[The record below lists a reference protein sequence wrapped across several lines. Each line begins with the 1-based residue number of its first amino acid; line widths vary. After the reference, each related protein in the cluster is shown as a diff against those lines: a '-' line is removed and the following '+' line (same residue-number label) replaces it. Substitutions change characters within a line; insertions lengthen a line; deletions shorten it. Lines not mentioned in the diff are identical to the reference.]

1 MSVDVGAVSA
11 DVYVGGKILPAARD
25 VVRKP
30 ARTSEV
36 VGQVA
41 LGTAAHVDAA
51 VAEAV
56 GAAPSWAGMRASDR
70 ADSLEAAAAVLTP
83 RIDRLAELLTREQGK
98 TLWEARADVAGAVS
112 VLRHYAG
119 LSRAL
124 DTDDVFRA
132 DERGAV
138 WRGRRPIGVAGVI
151 VPWNSPAYLGFLAI
165 GPALAGGNTVV
176 VKPSE
181 LAPLALSE
189 MASAV
194 ADCLPSGVLS
204 VVPGAGEPGAALAA
218 HPTVRKI
225 LFTGST
231 ETGRSIMKAAAGTLK
246 NLSLELGGNDPALVL
261 ESATISDDLV
271 TELMLGTFAI
281 SGQVCFSVKR
291 IYVHRSHWAA
301 LVGKFCDAVDRLV
314 VGNGLDPSVSMG
326 PLNNRRQYERVRGLL
341 ADAESRGGELRA
353 LGRKAD
359 EASWS
364 EGYFLLPHVVT
375 GLPDSA
381 PLIAEEQFGPA
392 VPIIAF
398 DRDDEAVAAANG
410 TEFGLAASVWSDD
423 DAHALAV
430 ARRLHCGTVFR
441 NVHRAG
447 ASDMTMPFG
456 GFKQSGIG
464 RMHGLAAL
472 EACTES
478 QIVANYKDVTHL
490 PRPPWAG
497 D

>member
-1 MSVDVGAVSA
+1 MSVDVGAASA
-11 DVYVGGKILPAARD
+11 DVYVAGKKVSAGRQ
-25 VVRKP
+25 VVRNP
-30 ARTSEV
+30 ARISEV
-36 VGQVA
+36 VGHVA

-51 VAEAV
+51 VTAAT
-56 GAAPSWAGMRASDR
+56 GAAPLWADMRASDR
-70 ADSLEAAAAVLTP
+70 ADSLEAAAVVLTS
-83 RIDRLAELLTREQGK
+83 RIDSLAELLTREQGK

-112 VLRHYAG
+112 VLRYYAD

-124 DTDDVFRA
+124 DTDEVFRS
-132 DERGAV
+132 DERGTICS
-138 WRGRRPIGVAGVI
+138 GRRPIGVAGVI

-165 GPALAGGNTVV
+165 APALAGGNTVV

-189 MASAV
+189 LASTL
-194 ADCLPSGVLS
+194 ADCLPPGVLS

-218 HPTVRKI
+218 HPQVRKI

-231 ETGRSIMKAAAGTLK
+231 ETGRSIMRAAAGTLK
-246 NLSLELGGNDPALVL
+246 NLSLELGGNDAAVVL
-261 ESATISDDLV
+261 ESATISDELV

-291 IYVHRSHWAA
+291 IYVHRSHWTT
-301 LVGKFCDAVDRLV
+301 LVEKYCDAVDRLV

-326 PLNNRRQYERVRGLL
+326 PLNNRRQYERVQGLL
-341 ADAESRGGELRA
+341 TDAQDRGADVRA

-359 EASWS
+359 EASWP

-381 PLIAEEQFGPA
+381 PLVAEEQFGPA

-398 DRDDEAVAAANG
+398 DHDDEAVAAANG

-423 DAHALAV
+423 DAHAMSV
-430 ARRLHCGTVFR
+430 ARRLQCGTVFR

-447 ASDMTMPFG
+447 ASDVTMPFG
-456 GFKQSGIG
+456 GVKQSGIG

-472 EACTES
+472 EACTEL
-478 QIVANYKDVTHL
+478 QIVANYQDVTHL
-490 PRPPWAG
+490 SRPPWAG

>member
-1 MSVDVGAVSA
+1 
-11 DVYVGGKILPAARD
+11 
-25 VVRKP
+25 
-30 ARTSEV
+30 
-36 VGQVA
+36 
-41 LGTAAHVDAA
+41 
-51 VAEAV
+51 
-56 GAAPSWAGMRASDR
+56 
-70 ADSLEAAAAVLTP
+70 
-83 RIDRLAELLTREQGK
+83 
-98 TLWEARADVAGAVS
+98 
-112 VLRHYAG
+112 
-119 LSRAL
+119 
-124 DTDDVFRA
+124 
-132 DERGAV
+132 
-138 WRGRRPIGVAGVI
+138 
-151 VPWNSPAYLGFLAI
+151 
-165 GPALAGGNTVV
+165 
-176 VKPSE
+176 
-181 LAPLALSE
+181 
-189 MASAV
+189 
-194 ADCLPSGVLS
+194 
-204 VVPGAGEPGAALAA
+204 
-218 HPTVRKI
+218 VRKI

-246 NLSLELGGNDPALVL
+246 NLSLELGGNDPAVVL

-291 IYVHRSHWAA
+291 IYVHRSHWAT
-301 LVGKFCDAVDRLV
+301 LVEKYCDAVDRLV

-326 PLNNRRQYERVRGLL
+326 PLNNRRQYERVQGLL
-341 ADAESRGGELRA
+341 ADARERGAEVRA

-381 PLIAEEQFGPA
+381 PLVAEEQFGPA

-398 DRDDEAVAAANG
+398 DHDDEAVAAANA

-423 DAHALAV
+423 DAHAMAV
-430 ARRLHCGTVFR
+430 ARRLQCGTVFR

-456 GFKQSGIG
+456 GVKQSGIG
-464 RMHGLAAL
+464 RMHGVPAL

-478 QIVANYKDVTHL
+478 QIVANYQDVTHL
-490 PRPPWAG
+490 SRPPWAG